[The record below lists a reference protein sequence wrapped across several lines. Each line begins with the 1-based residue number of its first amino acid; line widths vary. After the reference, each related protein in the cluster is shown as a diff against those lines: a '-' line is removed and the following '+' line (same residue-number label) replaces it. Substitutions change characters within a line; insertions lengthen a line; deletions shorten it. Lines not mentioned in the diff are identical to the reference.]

1 MPFDTTYYINSNN
14 NNTAGYIIFPGGTD
28 TSIFLDQGQL
38 PSQLDSLLAGKDSI
52 IFEKYLELSREI
64 QPLSDTE
71 TENKFNTDFIPL
83 FLFIGI
89 IFFVIFYGKG
99 KTDSGSRSGNSL
111 EGETET
117 GTIKKKPKTY
127 LTYYGDEIKFS
138 DAELAA
144 ILSKRFPYYRQ
155 LNLEYQSIFIHR
167 VQKFMAEKTFK
178 IHDERAFKEMPVLI
192 SAAAIQLSFGLKKY
206 LLPHFEF
213 IHIHPQEFLRVHP
226 VLCFL
231 EGNVSGHAI
240 RLSWKHFIEGYENPT
255 NGQNVGL
262 HELAHALHY
271 QTFIVERNVDRGFR
285 NYYDGFSS
293 NGDKAYQSEKSKE
306 KNLYS
311 EYAEK
316 NLQEFWAESVEIF
329 FEKPKEMRDHYPQ
342 LYESMKSILNQ
353 DPVNRIPKLN
363 S

>member
-1 MPFDTTYYINSNN
+1 MPFDTTYHIKTYNPDVNGKVTI
-14 NNTAGYIIFPGGTD
+14 PGEGELTL
-28 TSIFLDQGQL
+28 FLAPWQL
-38 PSQLDSLLAGKDSI
+38 PSQFDSLLVRHDSI
-52 IFEKYLELSREI
+52 VYSTHQMLAKESESAKTYKPDYAILYVFLA
-64 QPLSDTE
+64 
-71 TENKFNTDFIPL
+71 FIAF
-83 FLFIGI
+83 FLITKTTRFRTWVKKIESVFGI
-89 IFFVIFYGKG
+89 EEEPERI
-99 KTDSGSRSGNSL
+99 R
-111 EGETET
+111 
-117 GTIKKKPKTY
+117 KPKAY
-127 LTYYGDEIKFS
+127 LTYYGDEINFT
-138 DAELAA
+138 DAELAV
-144 ILSKRFPYYRQ
+144 ILSKRFAYYRQ
-155 LNLEYQSIFIHR
+155 LNLEHQSIFIHR

-178 IHDERAFKEMPVLI
+178 IHDEKAFKEMPVLI
-192 SAAAIQLSFGLKKY
+192 SAAAIQLTFGLKKY

-240 RLSWKHFIEGYENPT
+240 RLSWKHFIDGYDNP
-255 NGQNVGL
+255 NDGQNVGL

-285 NYYDGFSS
+285 NYYDGFSA

-306 KNLYS
+306 QNLYS

-329 FEKPKEMRDHYPQ
+329 FEKPKEMRGHYPQ

-353 DPVNRIPKLN
+353 DPINHIPKL
-363 S
+363 SS